1 MNTGAREDDGAHMRL
16 RKLTIRNYRGIRDC
30 DWNIESRFVAL
41 IGAGDSTKTTVMD
54 AIGLVL
60 SSRYTVTFTDADF
73 YNGEISNPIVIE
85 ATVVD
90 LPDSLVEERAHGKNR
105 SGIDSKSQLHHDP
118 LSEDDIEECLTIRLT
133 VDQTLEPIW
142 EVVRPE
148 EAGGSP
154 ITASHRSQL
163 GFFRIG
169 DYVDAHLRWG
179 RSSALSALTTSKTD
193 ATYAVVEAQRQAR
206 AAVSNLSGT
215 PLHVAA
221 DFAQAEISKLG
232 GGPFK
237 DLQPGLDPQASAGT
251 ASLVLHDGTVP
262 LTQFGLGSRRL
273 LSLSIQENALAGGSI
288 VAIDE
293 VESGLEPYR
302 LSHLVKYLKTRV
314 EEEELQVIFTTH
326 SSLVVESLL
335 IGQMF
340 IVRCDPNGRTTIV
353 PVPPELSSEDADV
366 VQGIARERPSS
377 LLSRKVI
384 VGEGA
389 TEVGVLRTFLW
400 SWDSKRTK
408 MDESSSVTA
417 GISIA
422 NGSGGSQAPGRAKA
436 LALLGYPTLLVI
448 DGDVTSNKIEIQ
460 AAVDAG
466 ALLVQWPEGCAL
478 EDVICASLSV
488 PGLQKYVDFA
498 VEDKSEESVVSS
510 VNNFLSSVNISG
522 TNVATWIEAANED
535 DVRSAISQASKGAK
549 KDGTKTESKAW
560 FKREDR
566 GESLGVI
573 VVEDSEGLREGPF
586 LEGAATIKKFAYD
599 LAEPV
604 DGD

>member
-1 MNTGAREDDGAHMRL
+1 MVRNMRL
-16 RKLTIRNYRGIRDC
+16 RKLKIRNYRGIREC
-30 DWNIESRFVAL
+30 DWDIDSRFVAL

-54 AIGLVL
+54 AIGLAL
-60 SSRYTVTFTDADF
+60 SSRYSITFTDADF
-73 YNGEISNPIVIE
+73 YNSDVSNPIVIE

-105 SGIDSKSQLHHDP
+105 SGIDSGSVLHHDP
-118 LSEDDIEECLTIRLT
+118 LSEDDIVECLTIRLT

-148 EAGGSP
+148 EAEGSP
-154 ITASHRSQL
+154 ITASQRSQL

-179 RSSALSALTTSKTD
+179 RSSALSALTASKPD

-206 AAVSNLSGT
+206 AAVSDLAGT

-221 DFAQAEISKLG
+221 EFAQTEVSKLG

-237 DLQPGLDPQASAGT
+237 DLRPGIDPQASAGT
-251 ASLVLHDGTVP
+251 ASLVLHDGNVP

-293 VESGLEPYR
+293 IESGLEPYR
-302 LSHLVKYLKTRV
+302 LSHLVKHLKAKV
-314 EEEELQVIFTTH
+314 EDEELQVIFTTH

-340 IVRCDPNGRTTIV
+340 IIRCDTDGLTTIV
-353 PVPPELSSEDADV
+353 PVPPELSSDEADV

-389 TEVGVLRTFLW
+389 TEVGVLRAFLW

-408 MDESSSVTA
+408 IDEVNSVTA
-417 GISIA
+417 GISVA
-422 NGSGGSQAPGRAKA
+422 NGSGGSQAPGRARA
-436 LALLGYPTLLVI
+436 LAQLGYPTLLVI
-448 DGDVTSNKIEIQ
+448 DGDVTSNATQIA
-460 AAVDAG
+460 AAVDVG
-466 ALLVQWPEGCAL
+466 ALLVQWPKGQAL
-478 EDVICASLSV
+478 EDVICESLSLA
-488 PGLQKYVDFA
+488 GLQKYVDFA
-498 VEDKSEESVVSS
+498 VEDRSEESIVSS
-510 VNNFLSSVNISG
+510 VNNFLSSCNISG
-522 TNVATWIEAANED
+522 ANVAGWITDANEI
-535 DVRSAISQASKGAK
+535 DVRTAIAKASKGAK
-549 KDGTKTESKAW
+549 ADGTKIESKAW

-566 GESLGVI
+566 GESLGAI
-573 VVEDSEGLREGPF
+573 VVADSEGLK
-586 LEGAATIKKFAYD
+586 EGALLTGIDKIKKFAYD
-599 LAEPV
+599 LADSAAEAE
-604 DGD
+604 